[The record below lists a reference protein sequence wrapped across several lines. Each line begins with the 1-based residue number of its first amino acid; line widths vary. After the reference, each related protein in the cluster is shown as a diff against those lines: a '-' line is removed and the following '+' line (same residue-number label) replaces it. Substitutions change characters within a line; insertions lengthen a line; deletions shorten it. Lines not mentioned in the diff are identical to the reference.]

1 MKERG
6 SYVEEIEI
14 LEVKCASSG
23 REKVEM
29 GEELDYQRKELANM
43 RRLVDS
49 IEDRLE
55 EERRN
60 CQ

>member
-14 LEVKCASSG
+14 LELKCGSST

-49 IEDRLE
+49 IEDRL
-55 EERRN
+55 
-60 CQ
+60 

>member
-14 LEVKCASSG
+14 LEVKCGSST
-23 REKVEM
+23 REKADM
-29 GEELDYQRKELANM
+29 YEELDYQRKELANM

-49 IEDRLE
+49 IEDRL
-55 EERRN
+55 
-60 CQ
+60 

>member
-14 LEVKCASSG
+14 LEVKCGSAA
-23 REKVEM
+23 REKAEM
-29 GEELDYQRKELANM
+29 GEELDFQRKELANM

-49 IEDRLE
+49 I
-55 EERRN
+55 
-60 CQ
+60 